1 MRSLNLL
8 VSIQLS
14 AVSGQPSVV
23 SGQPLAFGI
32 SSSANRCSL
41 TMRSLNVILS
51 ITQE

>member
-14 AVSGQPSVV
+14 AVSGQRSVV
-23 SGQPLAFGI
+23 SGQPLAFGT

>member
-14 AVSGQPSVV
+14 AVSGQP
-23 SGQPLAFGI
+23 LAFGT

-41 TMRSLNVILS
+41 TMRSLNLLLS
-51 ITQE
+51 NTQD